1 MPVVDEMHDTFGI
14 VAGEDQAILRNGL
27 RQGSRACLVRNVQFA
42 SADEA
47 DCFLNGCA
55 ARPPLSDMN
64 CPEPLSIPA
73 HLAECA
79 GLLARGAELLERG
92 ASLAQAVV
100 ADKDAVVRMTK

>member
-1 MPVVDEMHDTFGI
+1 MRYG
-14 VAGEDQAILRNGL
+14 
-27 RQGSRACLVRNVQFA
+27 ACLGRSVQFA

-55 ARPPLSDMN
+55 TRPPLSDVN

-92 ASLAQAVV
+92 SDFAQKMV
-100 ADKDAVVRMTK
+100 ADKDAVVELK